1 VIKTEDAVKNHK
13 WIADIHSTVANDLC
27 QKYNTELGGLI
38 IDNTAANMAAMK
50 LLQKQYPKACF
61 VGCAHAL
68 DLFFKVLLQCNRIL
82 SLA

>member
-1 VIKTEDAVKNHK
+1 MKNQK

-38 IDNTAANMAAMK
+38 MDNTAANMAAMK

-61 VGCAHAL
+61 VGCAAHAL
-68 DLFFKVLLQCNRIL
+68 DLFCKVGCPCGVRACVRA
-82 SLA
+82 SE